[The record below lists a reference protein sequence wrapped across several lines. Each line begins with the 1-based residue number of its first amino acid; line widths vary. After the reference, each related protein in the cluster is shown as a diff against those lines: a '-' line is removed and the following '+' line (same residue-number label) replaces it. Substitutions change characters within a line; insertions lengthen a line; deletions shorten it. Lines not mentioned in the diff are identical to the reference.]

1 MTDLEFQWTV
11 LVNRNI
17 MAFNDCNLFL
27 VPVRKILFSPSL
39 SHSVHTDPLP
49 HIMCLLFLSLCLSF
63 LLCLCLPLPPSL
75 LPPSLPPFLPPS
87 LPPSLSLSPL
97 QIKREFPVNVSHN
110 HVGTIGEVSGRM
122 QLNGDPT
129 YLQSQVCTM
138 YMYLH
143 CLDH

>member
-1 MTDLEFQWTV
+1 MTDLEFQWTL

-27 VPVRKILFSPSL
+27 VPIRKILFSPSL
-39 SHSVHTDPLP
+39 SHSVHTDLLP
-49 HIMCLLFLSLCLSF
+49 HIMCLLFLCLCLSF
-63 LLCLCLPLPPSL
+63 LLCLCLSV
-75 LPPSLPPFLPPS
+75 SPS

-129 YLQSQVCTM
+129 YLQSQVCTLF
-138 YMYLH
+138 MYLH